1 MVDNDDKFMIGDDV
15 PLSLNDMTREELLDV
30 SMNDPFDIVANND
43 FTPELCQILKSI
55 LNRREQFI
63 CIRRYVYNESFK
75 KIGEHLHINGSRVAQ
90 LLNRICRKL
99 RYTDE
104 LIDLYQVYYHTDS
117 YSVMQNHIARLQHEK
132 KEIQQKEDE
141 YERKEN
147 KGEYKERIRKDFV
160 CIRDFIAQSTS
171 IRMYSD
177 QKYIEATYLYIYAR
191 FIKRKDTKQIAMQ
204 YIPQHMAH
212 YSDNSEYCPM
222 YEFSINNIALYTVRQ
237 YTSESTSCNHTGEII
252 MYISYTGGSNCRYL
266 YISFDDMFR
275 ILDIPESDL
284 KYIRSHFVPNE
295 VLRAYILDCMNK
307 KAIEM

>member
-1 MVDNDDKFMIGDDV
+1 MIDNDDKFMIGDDV
-15 PLSLNDMTREELLDV
+15 PLSLNDTTREELL
-30 SMNDPFDIVANND
+30 SASLNDPLDIVASD
-43 FTPELCQILKSI
+43 EFKSTLCQILKRR

-75 KIGEHLHINGSRVAQ
+75 KIGEHLHINGSRVTQ

-99 RYTDE
+99 RCTDE
-104 LIDLYQVYYHTDS
+104 LVDLYQVYHYTDS
-117 YSVMQNHIARLQHEK
+117 YSHIARLRREK

-141 YERKEN
+141 YERKED
-147 KGEYKERIRKDFV
+147 KGEYKEDIRKEFV
-160 CIRDFIAQSTS
+160 CVRDFIAQSTA

-177 QKYIEATYLYIYAR
+177 PKNVETTYLYTYAR

-204 YIPQHMAH
+204 YIPKYMVH
-212 YSDNSEYCPM
+212 YSDNREYCPM

-252 MYISYTGGSNCRYL
+252 MYISYTGCSNCRYL
-266 YISFDDMFR
+266 YISFDDMFK

-284 KYIRSHFVPNE
+284 IYIRSHFVPNE